1 MFTKQKGFQRH
12 AGSKAFE
19 IIQGK
24 DIKAVIYKQ
33 LNKMVKVV
41 PRTCLKHIYTFFK

>member
-12 AGSKAFE
+12 AGSKTFQK
-19 IIQGK
+19 IQGK

-41 PRTCLKHIYTFFK
+41 PRTNMSKTYSYLL